1 MDLSGTSLRPWKR
14 AVVKVGSALIAPE
27 GRGCS
32 TTHALAIAQFVVES
46 RRRGREVILV
56 SSGAVAAG
64 LATQPDK
71 AVRARRTIPEKQALA
86 AIGQALLMA
95 HWDRLFDAPCAQILL
110 THDDLAHRTRFLN
123 AKDTLSELLAL
134 GAVPIVNEN
143 DTVAVDE
150 LKVGDNDNL
159 AAHVAVL
166 AEADLL
172 VICTDIDGLFDD
184 DPRANAEARLVPVV
198 ERVDADVFAMAGD
211 AHHPTATG
219 GMRTKIEAAEKAT
232 TRGIDTVVV
241 NGTKA
246 ATLDAL
252 QGGTLYG
259 TLFRRMDPPLHARKH
274 WMLHAAASAGRVV
287 VDGGAAAALRQRG
300 ASLLPSGIVRV
311 EGRFERGDAVELVV
325 DGADAGAVLAKGIT
339 QYASRDLARIGG
351 RQSHEIESVLG
362 YAHASHA
369 VHRDDL
375 VLLEP
380 AG

>member
-1 MDLSGTSLRPWKR
+1 VHRTGTPLRPWKR
-14 AVVKVGSALIAPE
+14 AVLKVGSALVAPD

-32 TTHALAIAQFVVES
+32 TAHTRAIAQFIVES
-46 RRRGREVILV
+46 RQRGREVILV

-71 AVRARRTIPEKQALA
+71 AVRTRRTIPEKQALA

-95 HWDRLFDAPCAQILL
+95 HWNDLFDAPCAQILL
-110 THDDLAHRTRFLN
+110 TYDDLAHRTRFLN
-123 AKDTLSELLAL
+123 AKNTLSELLAL
-134 GAVPIVNEN
+134 DAIPIVNEN

-172 VICTDIDGLFDD
+172 IICTDIDGLYDD
-184 DPRANAEARLVPVV
+184 DPRTTPDAQFVPVV
-198 ERVDADVFAMAGD
+198 DRVGADIYAMAGD

-232 TRGIDTVVV
+232 TRGIDTVIV

-246 ATLDAL
+246 ETLAAL
-252 QGGTLYG
+252 NEGTLYG
-259 TLFRRMDPPLHARKH
+259 TRFNRVDPPLHARKH
-274 WMLHAAASAGRVV
+274 WILHAAPSAGRIT
-287 VDGGAAAALRQRG
+287 VDVGAAAALRQRG
-300 ASLLPSGIVRV
+300 ASLLPSGVVQV
-311 EGRFERGDAVELVV
+311 EGHFGRGDTVEVV
-325 DGADAGAVLAKGIT
+325 VREGASPVIAKGAT
-339 QYASRDLARIGG
+339 QYASHDLERIVG
-351 RQSHEIESVLG
+351 RQSHEIEQILG
-362 YAHASHA
+362 YAHAPL
-369 VHRDDL
+369 VIHRDDL

-380 AG
+380 TA